1 MLLFCSC
8 YVYVGS
14 WLVVGMEIK
23 AFFLEIRTTRLFIV
37 LGNIKKEIVFA
48 DFAQF
53 CTFCTDLFL
62 LMPKY
67 SICKNEPAPTLVD
80 YRKTCTQKLP
90 LPCRKSLQLEVL
102 VL

>member
-1 MLLFCSC
+1 M
-8 YVYVGS
+8 
-14 WLVVGMEIK
+14 
-23 AFFLEIRTTRLFIV
+23 EIRTTRLFIV

-67 SICKNEPAPTLVD
+67 VKTNQHLLLWIIAKLAHKNCLFLVEN
-80 YRKTCTQKLP
+80 P
-90 LPCRKSLQLEVL
+90 
-102 VL
+102 